1 LKLTLSFDASRHTA
15 LFGPSDRNLKHMQ
28 HRLRA
33 EITARGGNITV
44 SSDDAAVAKRAQRV
58 LKSLAKM
65 AEKSSRIT
73 VEDIDSVT
81 DEAIKKESPV
91 HLEHF
96 CGAVVPFTGAQTEYI
111 SAMKRSDLTL
121 CFGPAGTGKTY
132 LAVAMAVSLLKRNAV
147 DRIVLVRPAVEA
159 GEKLGYLPGD
169 IGDKLDP
176 YMRPLYDALSDMM
189 KPNMA
194 NKLIDEGRIEV
205 APLAFMRGRT
215 LHHAAVILDEAQNAT
230 PDQMLMFLT
239 RMGKRGKMIVTGDAS
254 QVDIDVKRTG
264 SGMADAAE
272 RLDGVEGISV
282 VELTK
287 SDIVRH
293 PMVERIVEA
302 YGREQSL

>member
-1 LKLTLSFDASRHTA
+1 LKLTLSFDASRRTA

-28 HRLRA
+28 HRLRVD
-33 EITARGGNITV
+33 ISVRGGNITV
-44 SSDDAAVAKRAQRV
+44 ASEDAAAVKRAQRV
-58 LKSLAKM
+58 LASLAKM
-65 AEKSSRIT
+65 AEKSSRLT
-73 VEDIDSVT
+73 AEDIDSVS
-81 DEAIKKESPV
+81 DEAIKKESPIR
-91 HLEHF
+91 LEHF
-96 CGAVVPFTGAQTEYI
+96 CGTVVPYTPAQAEYI
-111 SAMKRSDLTL
+111 SAMMRSDLTL

-132 LAVAMAVSLLKRNAV
+132 LAVAMAVSMLARNAV

-176 YMRPLYDALSDMM
+176 YMRPLHDALSDMM

-194 NKLIDEGRIEV
+194 VKLAEEGRIEI

-230 PDQMLMFLT
+230 PNQMLMFLT
-239 RMGKRGKMIVTGDAS
+239 RMGKRCKMIVTGDAS
-254 QVDIDVKRTG
+254 QVDIDVSRTG

-272 RLDGVEGISV
+272 RLDGVEGISI

-302 YGREQSL
+302 YGRRQTL